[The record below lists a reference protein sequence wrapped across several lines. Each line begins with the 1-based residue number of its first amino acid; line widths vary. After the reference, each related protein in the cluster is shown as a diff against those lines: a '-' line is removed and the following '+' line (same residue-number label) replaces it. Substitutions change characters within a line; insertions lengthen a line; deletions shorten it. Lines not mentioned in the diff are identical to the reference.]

1 MGLNKMATTYEPIA
15 TTTLGSAQASVTFNS
30 LSGYTDLR
38 LVINTATNVGAYPF
52 IQFNSD
58 TGANYS
64 LTELLGN
71 GTSASSSRGSN
82 LTHIQTFNVSTTT
95 AIDTMMTWDIM
106 NYANSTTYKTVLSRA
121 NAAGNGTNAIVG
133 LWRNTA
139 AITSIYVGCINSGV
153 ARTFSAGSTFTLYG
167 IKAA

>member
-1 MGLNKMATTYEPIA
+1 MASTYTPIA
-15 TTTLGSAQASVTFNS
+15 TTTLGSSQAGVTFS
-30 LSGYTDLR
+30 SISGYTDLK
-38 LVINTATNVGAYPF
+38 LVINVGTNVNAYPF

-58 TGANYS
+58 TGSNYS

-71 GTSASSSRGSN
+71 GSSASSSRGSS
-82 LTHIQTFNVSTTT
+82 LSHIQTFNINTTT
-95 AIDTMMTWDIM
+95 AIDTMVTWDVM
-106 NYANSTTYKTVLSRA
+106 NYANTLTYKTVLERA
-121 NAAGNGTNAIVG
+121 SNAGNGTNAIVG

-153 ARTFSAGSTFTLYG
+153 ARTFNTGSTFTLYG